1 MSTNHY
7 YDPMLLGLTGS
18 IGCGKSTALKYFRD
32 CGAQVVDVDSLV
44 KKLLHGD
51 NEVQEAIDRHF
62 GDKAK
67 DNANRIDRGKL
78 ARIIFNDPKEREWL
92 ENLLHPRVQ
101 SMWQSLVEAD
111 PHSFW
116 VIEIP
121 LLFEKKLEKLFDF
134 SVCIA
139 SSTPLQVK
147 RLRER
152 GLDEGDI
159 NARIANQIPTA
170 DKIERA
176 DFVLTNNGN
185 IDFLQKQVNRLCH
198 QLNLS

>member
-1 MSTNHY
+1 
-7 YDPMLLGLTGS
+7 MLLGLTGS
-18 IGCGKSTALKYFRD
+18 IGCGKSTALKYFQEY
-32 CGAQVVDVDSLV
+32 GAQVVDVDSLV
-44 KKLLHGD
+44 KKLLSGD
-51 NEVQEAIDRHF
+51 KEVQEAIDRHF
-62 GDKAK
+62 GNKAK
-67 DNANRIDRGKL
+67 DNTNRIDRGKL

-101 SMWQSLVEAD
+101 SMWQSLVKAD
-111 PHSFW
+111 PDSFW

-159 NARIANQIPTA
+159 NARIANQISTA

-185 IDFLQKQVNRLCH
+185 IDFLQEQVNRLCH
-198 QLNLS
+198 QLNHS

>member
-1 MSTNHY
+1 
-7 YDPMLLGLTGS
+7 MLLGLTGS
-18 IGCGKSTALKYFRD
+18 IGCGKSTALKYFREY
-32 CGAQVVDVDSLV
+32 GALVVDVDSLV
-44 KKLLHGD
+44 KKLLSSD
-51 NEVQEAIDRHF
+51 KEVQEAIDRHF
-62 GDKAK
+62 GNKAK

-78 ARIIFNDPKEREWL
+78 AHIIFNDPKEREWL

-101 SMWQSLVEAD
+101 LMWQSLVKAD
-111 PHSFW
+111 PDSFW

-159 NARIANQIPTA
+159 NARIANQISTFN
-170 DKIERA
+170 KIERA

-185 IDFLQKQVNRLCH
+185 IDFLQEQVNRLCH
-198 QLNLS
+198 QLNHS

>member
-1 MSTNHY
+1 
-7 YDPMLLGLTGS
+7 MLLGLTGS
-18 IGCGKSTALKYFRD
+18 IGCGKSTALKYFREY
-32 CGAQVVDVDSLV
+32 GALVVDVDSLV
-44 KKLLHGD
+44 KKLLSSD
-51 NEVQEAIDRHF
+51 KEVKKAIDRHF
-62 GDKAK
+62 GNKAQ

-78 ARIIFNDPKEREWL
+78 AHIIFNDPKEREWL

-101 SMWQSLVEAD
+101 LMWQSLVKAD
-111 PHSFW
+111 PDSFW

-139 SSTPLQVK
+139 SSTLLQVK

-159 NARIANQIPTA
+159 NARIANQISTVN
-170 DKIERA
+170 KIERA

-185 IDFLQKQVNRLCH
+185 IDFLQEQVNRLCH
-198 QLNLS
+198 QLNHS

>member
-1 MSTNHY
+1 
-7 YDPMLLGLTGS
+7 MLLGLTGS
-18 IGCGKSTALKYFRD
+18 IGCGKSTALKYFREY
-32 CGAQVVDVDSLV
+32 GAQVVDVDSLV
-44 KKLLHGD
+44 KKLLSGD
-51 NEVQEAIDRHF
+51 KEVQEAIDRHF
-62 GDKAK
+62 GNKAR

-101 SMWQSLVEAD
+101 SMWQSLVKAD

-159 NARIANQIPTA
+159 NARIANQISTA

-185 IDFLQKQVNRLCH
+185 IDFLQEQVNRLCH
-198 QLNLS
+198 QLNHS

>member
-1 MSTNHY
+1 
-7 YDPMLLGLTGS
+7 MLLGLTGS
-18 IGCGKSTALKYFRD
+18 IGCGKSTALKYFREY
-32 CGAQVVDVDSLV
+32 GALVVDVDSLV
-44 KKLLHGD
+44 KKLLSCD
-51 NEVQEAIDRHF
+51 KEVKEAIDRHF
-62 GDKAK
+62 GNKAQ

-78 ARIIFNDPKEREWL
+78 AHIIFNDPKEREWL

-101 SMWQSLVEAD
+101 LMWQSLVKAD
-111 PHSFW
+111 PDSFW

-139 SSTPLQVK
+139 SSNPLQVK

-159 NARIANQIPTA
+159 NARIANQIPTVN
-170 DKIERA
+170 KIERA

-185 IDFLQKQVNRLCH
+185 IDFLQEQVNRLCH
-198 QLNLS
+198 QLNHS